1 MPAVLGG
8 FRCFPV
14 SRCRKLMDQRQA
26 IRIVGVS
33 GCLIAQNSLFCLWHL
48 LIFVNTIAQHGHR
61 NRRHCLV
68 LDTEFEIVH
77 QDQGR
82 YRW

>member
-1 MPAVLGG
+1 
-8 FRCFPV
+8 
-14 SRCRKLMDQRQA
+14 
-26 IRIVGVS
+26 
-33 GCLIAQNSLFCLWHL
+33 LIAQNSLFCLWHL